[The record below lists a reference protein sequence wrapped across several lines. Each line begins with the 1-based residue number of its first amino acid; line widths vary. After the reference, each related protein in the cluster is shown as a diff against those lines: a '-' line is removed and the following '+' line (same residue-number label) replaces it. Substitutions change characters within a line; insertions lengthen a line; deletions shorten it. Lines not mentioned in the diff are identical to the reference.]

1 MKQDDETEK
10 IDFKELQKVKRIVIE
25 IKIELSKRIFEFLST
40 K

>member
-10 IDFKELQKVKRIVIE
+10 IDFKELQKVKRIIIE
-25 IKIELSKRIFEFLST
+25 IKIELSKKISEFLST